1 MAEINKVNNFAMTW
15 LNKFRDPTISYKKLV
30 SHNFG
35 EECSELGFQIYCGY
49 TFFEKYKDINKL
61 ESFKKILN
69 GIKNIDLLGS
79 AIYSKWSYF
88 STWTYDGSE
97 ILEKKNREWFILAL
111 EHLAKPSKDKPYGNI
126 KKIKIVSYKQY
137 PEYHT
142 LKADDEFQQSL
153 TIETDG

>member
-97 ILEKKNREWFILAL
+97 ILER
-111 EHLAKPSKDKPYGNI
+111 
-126 KKIKIVSYKQY
+126 KIVNGLFWHWSILLNF
-137 PEYHT
+137 
-142 LKADDEFQQSL
+142 LKINPMEISRK
-153 TIETDG
+153 